1 VRCAFVV
8 ALSAAQRPRLG
19 PFVEAALQE
28 LAARAQQP
36 KVCAVCLSG
45 VKHKN
50 DNSKRKRRTVQRE
63 HHPRAMRLGDGR
75 QARGQVVQ
83 MLEVHDI

>member
-1 VRCAFVV
+1 
-8 ALSAAQRPRLG
+8 
-19 PFVEAALQE
+19 LQE

-45 VKHKN
+45 RTHQTRQQQPKW
-50 DNSKRKRRTVQRE
+50 RTVQRE
-63 HHPRAMRLGDGR
+63 RHPRAMRLGDGR

-83 MLEVHDI
+83 MLEVHDV